1 VDGPVDRLEA
11 VTVAAGRNVRNL
23 FGTNL
28 RRRRPAARASV
39 DGQGVPMKARV
50 RTQEVA
56 EFSPFGDLAGSGAR
70 CVGLDP
76 VLERGYAFSPDPY
89 RTASFAGGAV
99 ALLRSCA
106 GCFGWRVTGRQA
118 AALVRTGF
126 TCRSWA

>member
-1 VDGPVDRLEA
+1 
-11 VTVAAGRNVRNL
+11 
-23 FGTNL
+23 
-28 RRRRPAARASV
+28 
-39 DGQGVPMKARV
+39 MKARGS
-50 RTQEVA
+50 TQEVA

-70 CVGLDP
+70 CLGLDP
-76 VLERGYAFSPDPY
+76 VLERGYAFPPDPY
-89 RTASFAGGAV
+89 PSAAVFAGGAV